1 MVISLPRLKPA
12 ESKTQLGGK
21 MKSNNLVFLGLTA
34 CLLVACASYVKPVEE
49 DICTKCDGLIKDGK
63 TTKSEVL
70 QREDFYIF
78 FKTYKSNNNTIL
90 IFKISDGKRWWD
102 TRPKIYNLVLVFDQ
116 DDILQ
121 KHSLVQVQ

>member
-1 MVISLPRLKPA
+1 MFYVLS
-12 ESKTQLGGK
+12 G
-21 MKSNNLVFLGLTA
+21 LVFLFLQKGGRMKSKHLII
-34 CLLVACASYVKPVEE
+34 LVISAFVLASCASYVKPVEE
-49 DICTKCDGLIKDGK
+49 DICTKCEGLIKDGK

-90 IFKISDGKRWWD
+90 IFKISDGKKWWD

>member
-1 MVISLPRLKPA
+1 MKSKHLIILVISAFVLA
-12 ESKTQLGGK
+12 S
-21 MKSNNLVFLGLTA
+21 
-34 CLLVACASYVKPVEE
+34 CASHVKPVDE
-49 DICTKCDGLIKDGK
+49 DVCMKCVGLIKDGK
-63 TTKSEVL
+63 TTKAEVL
-70 QREDFYIF
+70 QQEYFYLHIQ
-78 FKTYKSNNNTIL
+78 TYKSNNNTIL